1 MAEPRTSEKQQQGQ
15 QQTQQGLERS
25 RGQQGRI
32 ARRDPFGMF
41 FGGGPFT
48 MMRRMQEEMDRLF
61 EGFGF
66 GPSWQPS
73 SRMMARWTPAIE
85 VFERGQEFVVRA
97 DLPGL
102 SRNDL
107 NVELGE
113 NTLTISG
120 ERKWDHEE
128 EQEGVYRSERGY
140 GWFQRVIPLPEGV
153 ITDSAKATFKN
164 GVLEIVMQAP
174 PQEVRKGRRIEI
186 SE

>member
-1 MAEPRTSEKQQQGQ
+1 MAEPRTSEK

-25 RGQQGRI
+25 RGQQGRM

-61 EGFGF
+61 ENFGF
-66 GPSWQPS
+66 GPSWMPS
-73 SRMMARWTPAIE
+73 ARMPARWTPAIE

-102 SRNDL
+102 SREDL

-113 NTLTISG
+113 NMLTISG

-140 GWFQRVIPLPEGV
+140 GSFQRVIPLPEGV